1 MSVAWSALAQLMK
14 FFCSRFLV
22 MLFGSPGI
30 SVTQPLYLL
39 SPRLRYFIVLKGDL
53 FIHHDDSLTSK
64 RVIMQTE
71 QPTECF
77 VSLQNLRVRL
87 CP

>member
-1 MSVAWSALAQLMK
+1 MSIAWSSFAQLMK

-30 SVTQPLYLL
+30 SNCPCLC
-39 SPRLRYFIVLKGDL
+39 YFIVLKPDL
-53 FIHHDDSLTSK
+53 FIHHDDSFMSK

-77 VSLQNLRVRL
+77 VSLEKLRMRL
-87 CP
+87 GPLN